1 MSRERWKLLL
11 SVLIGLNLAL
21 IWGNSLISG
30 AESGALSG
38 SVLAWLSEFAPFLA
52 TEWGHTLLRKA
63 AHFSEFALLGL
74 LWCSR
79 LRLSRAHVGIAQ
91 MGLGL
96 AVACID
102 ETIQIFTPG
111 RASSLLDVWVDAA
124 GFAVGFAIIRF
135 GYTYWKAKTKSNNQ
149 KGVLPK

>member
-1 MSRERWKLLL
+1 MKKA
-11 SVLIGLNLAL
+11 VVNTLIVLNLVL
-21 IWGNSLISG
+21 IWGNSLLPG
-30 AESGALSG
+30 EESGALSG
-38 SVLAWLSEFAPFLA
+38 SVLVFLSEYLPFLA

-74 LWCSR
+74 LWFIR
-79 LRLSRAHVGIAQ
+79 KRLSGAQIGIAQ
-91 MGLGL
+91 TGLGL

-124 GFAVGFAIIRF
+124 GFAFGFAIAAF
-135 GYTYWKAKTKSNNQ
+135 GYTVINTKHKTNNS
-149 KGVLPK
+149 KGVTTK